1 MRHRFALLLSTLLLC
16 LVPQALAAVPFWGDR
31 QSSPVDTPPAML
43 KPGQWVWAGSNIGNA
58 GPMAVIVSLTEQ
70 RAYVYR
76 NGILMAWTTI
86 SSGKAGYETPTGVFT
101 ILQKDKDHRSNLYN
115 NAAMPYQQRL
125 TWGGVALHAGG
136 LPGYPE
142 SHGCVH
148 LPSAFAEKLF
158 AASNLGMTVVVS
170 EEGKTPPALV
180 HPGALSPIDPTT
192 GKDLDIP
199 LLEDGRAW
207 RWEPERAPDGP
218 VSIVLSRSD
227 RILFVYR
234 NGIEIGRTRIALN
247 SPTPRTGT
255 HAYIVAAGDD
265 PPATGAVDAGQHMPS
280 WIAIGVPGREDEA
293 GAPLPAEE
301 ANQVVIPDGFKAL
314 VLPLVQPG
322 TVLVATDASVLPQTT
337 GAHLQVIDSD
347 PPEQ

>member
-1 MRHRFALLLSTLLLC
+1 MRHPFALLLSTLLLC
-16 LVPQALAAVPFWGDR
+16 LVSQAHAAVPFWGAK
-31 QSSPVDTPPAML
+31 QSSPVDTPAAAL
-43 KPGQWVWAGSNIGNA
+43 KPGEWVWGGSSTRNA

-115 NAAMPYQQRL
+115 NAPMPYQQRL

-148 LPSAFAEKLF
+148 LPSGFAERLF
-158 AASNLGMTVVVS
+158 EASNMGMTVVVS
-170 EEGKTPPALV
+170 EEGKTPLALV
-180 HPGALSPIDPTT
+180 HPGALSPIDPAT
-192 GKDLDIP
+192 GKDVDIP

-234 NGIEIGRTRIALN
+234 NGTEIGRTRISLN
-247 SPTPRTGT
+247 SPTPRTGIR
-255 HAYIVAAGDD
+255 AYIVAAGYVP
-265 PPATGAVDAGQHMPS
+265 PPAGPVDAQTPMPS

-293 GAPLPAEE
+293 GAPLPAED
-301 ANQVVIPDGFKAL
+301 ANQVVVPDDFKAQ

-337 GAHLQVIDSD
+337 GGHLQVIDSD